1 MWHFYPSLSIP
12 WYKQI
17 KIQVALLRNRMLT
30 LAAQCA
36 QVYLDLPPSCSLPS
50 VRGACMAL
58 VLLSHTWGYCF
69 NSFLI
74 DYLLFNPFSF
84 EQSAWGMK
92 VSPIPLPI
100 SIYRSISSHQQG
112 CCNSSVSHHKH
123 FTGSRKLGTATE
135 QSPSVVFHF
144 LGSISSDTAGQ
155 MLPRTSLSEQA
166 GFTPQHR
173 FHTDSFSGNL
183 SSLDFLLR
191 IVSVHH
197 LKKCITFQ
205 DEVSWN
211 RSIDHS

>member
-1 MWHFYPSLSIP
+1 MPKCTWISHQAVPF
-12 WYKQI
+12 
-17 KIQVALLRNRMLT
+17 QVSEVHAWPL
-30 LAAQCA
+30 
-36 QVYLDLPPSCSLPS
+36 SCSPTPE
-50 VRGACMAL
+50 ATAL
-58 VLLSHTWGYCF
+58 IPFS
-69 NSFLI
+69 LI
-74 DYLLFNPFSF
+74 YLLFNPFSF

-100 SIYRSISSHQQG
+100 SIYRSISSHHQG

-135 QSPSVVFHF
+135 QSPSVVVHF
-144 LGSISSDTAGQ
+144 LGLISSDTAGQ

-173 FHTDSFSGNL
+173 FHTDSFLGNL

-191 IVSVHH
+191 NVSVHH